1 MVAVSSG
8 PYGEQS
14 SGPAAEMARFRKI
27 TFFALVAFVLDILVG
42 GGFSLMSANEAP
54 TTLETNVIRWVALIC
69 LAVAGVAYLMYRR
82 LRGQTEG

>member
-14 SGPAAEMARFRKI
+14 SGVEPEMARYRKI
-27 TFFALVAFVLDILVG
+27 TFFALVAFVLDILIG

-54 TTLETNVIRWVALIC
+54 TTLETEVIRWVALIC
-69 LAVAGVAYLMYRR
+69 LAIAGVAYLLYRR
-82 LRGQTEG
+82 LRGHTES